1 MIFFFCGNLVPIKP
15 QVPFH
20 KMLGLSHVICVQA
33 AMEIKKNEH
42 RMSQV
47 TRLAAVRHVE
57 QTSCKAQ
64 LLQKCAA

>member
-1 MIFFFCGNLVPIKP
+1 
-15 QVPFH
+15 
-20 KMLGLSHVICVQA
+20 MLGLSHVICVQA
-33 AMEIKKNEH
+33 AMEIKENEH
-42 RMSQV
+42 RMSRV